1 MKTIKFIYLIT
12 FTLFFTSLSYSQ
24 VENHTI
30 ISGKTT
36 IAKFYLQRELE
47 SMKKGQLIDL
57 YVERSNA
64 LAYSIHLIGLASNP
78 TVRMKDLG
86 IIENSD
92 IIKQLETKH
101 NEEANFVAKIS
112 NFEKTFLPYVDKIEL
127 VSSILFYEDILK
139 RLQNKD

>member
-1 MKTIKFIYLIT
+1 MKTIQLIYLVV
-12 FTLFFTSLSYSQ
+12 FTIFCTSLSYSQ

-36 IAKFYLQRELE
+36 IAKFYQQRELE

-57 YVERSNA
+57 YVERSSA
-64 LAYSIHLIGLASNP
+64 LTCSIHLIGLASNP
-78 TVRMKDLG
+78 NVTIKDLG
-86 IIENSD
+86 IVENSD
-92 IIKQLETKH
+92 ILKQLDIK
-101 NEEANFVAKIS
+101 NAEEVDFVTKIS

-139 RLQNKD
+139 KLQGKD